1 MWQCAICSVVVV
13 LAMLGLSVAWK
24 KRATLLA
31 SIRVPF
37 NSNPGPRRVS
47 GD

>member
-1 MWQCAICSVVVV
+1 V
-13 LAMLGLSVAWK
+13 AMLGLSVAWK

-31 SIRVPF
+31 SIRVPLVW
-37 NSNPGPRRVS
+37 NQSPRRVS